1 MSVQPHKICDMQTSK
16 FGGLVFLNDNRHLG
30 REAMLRDGQLMSMH
44 ETAKIP
50 RPLKLKVNFNDNRL
64 GDSIFMYDK

>member
-16 FGGLVFLNDNRHLG
+16 FGGLVFLNYNCQCSKEIAAHCR
-30 REAMLRDGQLMSMH
+30 QWMSNH
-44 ETAKIP
+44 EMAKIGA
-50 RPLKLKVNFNDNRL
+50 PLKLKVNFNDNRL